1 MKIAMLGL
9 KGLSYPGGIENFT
22 EQVAWRLVE
31 RGHQVTVYVR
41 PHVGDDENGNH
52 RGVRIRKLPSLNTKH
67 LDTVTHTFLATLDAL
82 RSDVDLLHFHALGPA
97 VFSFIPRL
105 RGIKT
110 VVQVHGLD
118 WQREKWGNAAKT
130 FLRCGEYTA
139 AHFPHRTVVISR
151 ALKQYFERRYGRRCD
166 YVPNGVDSYQQRD
179 PEGIKKWGLKEGN
192 YILFLGRLV
201 PEKGCHYLLKAFQ
214 QIEGPMKL
222 VIAGDS
228 SHSDAY
234 VARLKQNGDARVIF
248 TGFARGDL
256 LEELFSNAYC
266 YVLPSDVEGLP
277 HTLLQALSFGKCVL
291 ASDIPANVE
300 ALGDCGM
307 TFKSGDIADLK
318 NKILFFLNHPEFT
331 RAQKEKSQTRVR
343 EHYAWNEVVNRLE
356 RVYIECLRGG
366 R

>member
-9 KGLSYPGGIENFT
+9 KGIPYPEGIENFT
-22 EQVAWRLVE
+22 EQVASRLVE

-41 PHVGDDENGNH
+41 PYVGDGQNGH
-52 RGVRIRKLPSLNTKH
+52 YRGIRIRKLPSVNTKH
-67 LDTVTHTFLATLDAL
+67 LDTITHTFLATVDAL

-105 RGIKT
+105 KGIKT

-118 WQREKWGNAAKT
+118 WQREKWGKAAKT
-130 FLRCGEYTA
+130 FLRCAEYTA
-139 AHFPHRTVVISR
+139 AYFPHRTVVISQ
-151 ALKQYFERRYGRRCD
+151 ALKQYFERKYHRRFD
-166 YVPNGVDSYQQRD
+166 YVPTGVETYEQRD
-179 PEGIKKWGLKEGN
+179 PQGIKKWGLDKGN

-214 QIEGPMKL
+214 EIESPMKL

-234 VARLKQNGDARVIF
+234 VARLKQIANSKVIF

-256 LEELFSNAYC
+256 MEELFSNAYA
-266 YVLPSDVEGLP
+266 YVIPSELEGLP
-277 HTLLQALSFGKCVL
+277 HSLLQALSFGKCVL

-300 ALGDCGM
+300 ALGDCGV
-307 TFKSGDIADLK
+307 TFKSGDIEDLK
-318 NKILFFLNHPEFT
+318 RKILFLLNNPDFT
-331 RAQKEKSQTRVR
+331 LAQKEKSQTRVR

-356 RVYIECLRGG
+356 QIYVECLSRDH
-366 R
+366 